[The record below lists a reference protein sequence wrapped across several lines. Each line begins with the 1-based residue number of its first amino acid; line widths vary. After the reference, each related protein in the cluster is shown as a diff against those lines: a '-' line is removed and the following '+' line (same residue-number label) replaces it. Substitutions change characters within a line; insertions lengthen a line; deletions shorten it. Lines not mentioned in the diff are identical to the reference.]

1 MKHASERTAN
11 HGTHPTRPAFESRD
25 PTASPTG
32 AAPPDLQA
40 RQGGVRWRAAQPDLL
55 GGGRGAAV
63 ARRAVPGP
71 CAVPAPG
78 QLPAQLQLP
87 PSSSHNQISPR
98 APSPHR
104 HSRREGAGSVR
115 LRLAAAQLPRR
126 GWQGFCRGPRRRK
139 GGLHRWRRGLGV
151 GAVAAPGVAVSGGN
165 RRRHRRG
172 RRRRGR
178 GAGAALR
185 ASSGGLWA
193 RVGHPRGGAVAEGRA
208 RPQGGR
214 KVSYPPCLGRNVSY
228 PSCSQALSPSPSARW
243 AAWWAARLAPRRRR
257 RLAWQARPAVH
268 VAGPLPPAA
277 EPPESLP
284 PRRPAPPPPQRRR
297 CRQSG
302 RCCCCWVETAAVA
315 ARGVASWMSQM
326 LRRASLREWGHVRGV
341 REKKGRRGDTQA
353 LTCSS
358 AMAGAACRRSRP
370 AVAAAAAAAAARVGY
385 NKGCRRKTGGTH

>member
-228 PSCSQALSPSPSARW
+228 PSCSQALSPSPPPGGPPGGPPGWPPAAAAALLGKPGPPCMLLARC
-243 AAWWAARLAPRRRR
+243 RRRR
-257 RLAWQARPAVH
+257 NHQK
-268 VAGPLPPAA
+268 PPAA
-277 EPPESLP
+277 
-284 PRRPAPPPPQRRR
+284 PASTPTP
-297 CRQSG
+297 
-302 RCCCCWVETAAVA
+302 TAAAMPAIRPVLLLLGGDGGGGGE
-315 ARGVASWMSQM
+315 GVASWMSQM